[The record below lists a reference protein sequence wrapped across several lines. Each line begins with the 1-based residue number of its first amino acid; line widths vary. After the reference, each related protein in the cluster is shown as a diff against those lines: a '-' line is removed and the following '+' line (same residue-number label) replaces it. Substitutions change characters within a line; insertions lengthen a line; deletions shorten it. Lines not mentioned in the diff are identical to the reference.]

1 MLSGD
6 LPEVHESCDGGPLFG
21 DDATAA
27 VQTRYLDASSFLREL
42 LEANGYTAH
51 TAIERTGVISAA
63 GGPPGGDEFFDMRH
77 RGDLGAELSRDAQ
90 GNLLLLF
97 LVGRALDEATCE
109 ATFGCATFAQLLDF
123 GLLLRT
129 HVKARVLVHSAVQI
143 YPLALRSREL
153 MLATDWDL
161 DGTDRTRD
169 RRYAVMPIGLDSL
182 QLALSLPMSLTGM
195 RVLDVCSGSGI
206 QALTAAAHGAADVL
220 ATDISARAIRFVR
233 FNTAL
238 NALDDV
244 VRVAEGSC
252 YQPARGEVFD
262 VILANPPFVAVPP
275 TEAEAIRPALY
286 VSGGADGADVV
297 RELVCGAVAAQEGAV
312 SGMLAPGGC
321 LLLVAQLPEIDAAHV
336 WLLGA
341 ARAKEAQRSAI
352 EIAIVYDPRHTQSAE
367 QYAAARAADYGCS
380 ARDWAASMRAA
391 GARTMGFGVVS
402 VRVRRACFA
411 RRDPNTFPTR
421 REGGGG
427 RPGPSPRHGP
437 RARHGHGPSCPSSN
451 RRWQWLHVV
460 SRRFAGRATPGCTIT
475 CYMRK
480 RSVERLPCLGRVFC
494 RVNDCRFRK
503 RNKRRGVAS
512 RVRWASAQR
521 CGGRGDTREETISR
535 QSKRSADSREG
546 REGPRDVGLRSY
558 CDRAKILH

>member
-6 LPEVHESCDGGPLFG
+6 FPEVHESCDGGPLFG

-391 GARTMGFGVVS
+391 GARTMGFGVVI
-402 VRVRRACFA
+402 VRVGDRHQELNHERGHRIRVHPVADADASTATMLYGDGLQLVRGCVERALLGETQI
-411 RRDPNTFPTR
+411 PSQYVVEE
-421 REGGGG
+421 EGGVLG
-427 RPGPSPRHGP
+427 
-437 RARHGHGPSCPSSN
+437 RARGMARG
-451 RRWQWLHVV
+451 RGM
-460 SRRFAGRATPGCTIT
+460 AMGRAAPARI
-475 CYMRK
+475 
-480 RSVERLPCLGRVFC
+480 
-494 RVNDCRFRK
+494 
-503 RNKRRGVAS
+503 
-512 RVRWASAQR
+512 
-521 CGGRGDTREETISR
+521 
-535 QSKRSADSREG
+535 
-546 REGPRDVGLRSY
+546 DVGNGFTSYRVGSQGVLRP
-558 CDRAKILH
+558 AVL

>member
-1 MLSGD
+1 MPGD
-6 LPEVHESCDGGPLFG
+6 MPEVSAHESCDGGPLFG

-27 VQTRYLDASSFLREL
+27 VQTRYHDASSFLREL

-77 RGDLGAELSRDAQ
+77 RGDLAAELSRDAQ

-109 ATFGCATFAQLLDF
+109 ATFGGATLAQLLDF

-129 HVKARVLVHSAVQI
+129 HVNARVLVHSAVQI

-161 DGTDRTRD
+161 DGTDSSRD

-182 QLALSLPMSLTGM
+182 QLALSLPPSLTGM

-220 ATDISARAIRFVR
+220 ATDISARALRFVC

-275 TEAEAIRPALY
+275 TEVEAVRPALY

-297 RELVCGAVAAQEGAV
+297 RELVCGAVAAREGAV
-312 SGMLAPGGC
+312 SGILAPGGC

-341 ARAKEAQRSAI
+341 IRAGEAQRSAQRSAV

-391 GARTMGFGVVS
+391 GARTMGFGVVI
-402 VRVRRACFA
+402 VRVGDRHHERGHRIRDDGHDDDRHHERGHRIRVPQVAEADASTATMLYGDGLQLVRGCVERALFGEA
-411 RRDPNTFPTR
+411 PIPPQHVVQE
-421 REGGGG
+421 EGG
-427 RPGPSPRHGP
+427 
-437 RARHGHGPSCPSSN
+437 
-451 RRWQWLHVV
+451 V
-460 SRRFAGRATPGCTIT
+460 
-475 CYMRK
+475 
-480 RSVERLPCLGRVFC
+480 LGRI
-494 RVNDCRFRK
+494 
-503 RNKRRGVAS
+503 RGRGPAA
-512 RVRWASAQR
+512 RVR
-521 CGGRGDTREETISR
+521 I
-535 QSKRSADSREG
+535 
-546 REGPRDVGLRSY
+546 DVGNDGFTSY
-558 CDRAKILH
+558 RVGSQGVLVRPAAANATGLVPMS